1 MTNVQQL
8 LSVAEARERILA
20 EFEPLPAEAVGLAEA
35 AGRVLAQAVIAA
47 QPVPVFANSSM
58 DGYAVRA
65 AEVAGATPERPA
77 ALPVC
82 GDIAAGS
89 GLPPALPAGA
99 AMRIMTGAPVPAGA
113 DAVVPVEDTL
123 EWRERTAL
131 AGHPGALEPALPAQV
146 RVAQAAPAG
155 ANIRPPGQDVRAGD
169 EVLTAGQRLGPAA
182 VGLLAA
188 LGQTQLM
195 VHQRP
200 RLAVFSTGDEL
211 RPVGEIVGPGQIR
224 DSNSYALAAA
234 AQQLGAE
241 VTRLPIA
248 ADRTEIVRQR
258 LQQAVAAGA
267 HVIISSAGVSV
278 GAYDVVRAAV
288 EAEGTLGFW
297 RVRMRPGKPLAF
309 GHVQGVPFFGLPGNP
324 VSALMSFEVFVRPAL
339 LRLMGRAP
347 AGRLEVTATLQTRV
361 ESDGR
366 ETYLR
371 VWVEQREG
379 AYVCWPTGDQGSAVL
394 SSLVRAN
401 GLLVLPEG
409 ARRADPG
416 HACRVWLLDESD
428 GAAPAGAPR
437 QEGR

>member
-1 MTNVQQL
+1 MPDVSNVQQL

-20 EFEPLPAEAVGLAEA
+20 QFDPLPGERVGLAEA
-35 AGRVLAQAVIAA
+35 AGRVLAENVVAA
-47 QPVPVFANSSM
+47 QPVPAFANSSM

-65 AEVAGATPERPA
+65 ADVAGATPEGPVE
-77 ALPVC
+77 LPVC
-82 GDIAAGS
+82 GDIAAGA
-89 GLPPALPAGA
+89 GVPPDLPAGA

-123 EWRERTAL
+123 EWREGAAR
-131 AGHPGALEPALPAQV
+131 AGHPGALEPALPSQV
-146 RVAQAAPAG
+146 RVAQAAALG
-155 ANIRPPGQDVRAGD
+155 ANVRPPGQDVRAGD
-169 EVLTAGQRLGPAA
+169 EVLRAGQRLGAAA
-182 VGLLAA
+182 VGMLAA
-188 LGQTQLM
+188 LGQAEVR

-211 RPVGEIVGPGQIR
+211 RPVLDVPGPGQIR

-234 AQQLGAE
+234 AQQLGAT
-241 VTRLPIA
+241 VIRLPIA
-248 ADRTEIVRQR
+248 VDRADVVRER
-258 LQQAVAAGA
+258 LQQAVEAGA
-267 HVIISSAGVSV
+267 HVIVSSAGVSV

-288 EAEGTLGFW
+288 EAEGALGFW

-309 GHVQGVPFFGLPGNP
+309 GQVRGVPFFGLPGNP

-347 AGRLEVTATLQTRV
+347 AGRLEVTAKLQTAV

-379 AYVCWPTGDQGSAVL
+379 NYVCWPAGDQGSAVL

-409 ARRADPG
+409 TRRAGPG
-416 HACRVWLLDESD
+416 DACRVWLLDESD
-428 GAAPAGAPR
+428 GAAPVGAPR
-437 QEGR
+437 